1 MVQGSCF
8 QVALYRTAWN
18 CLWLEADSRAH
29 DREGKSHFLASLI
42 QDPQLHRFSI
52 TGCIAADA
60 FRGAEGVGFGHGADA
75 GHAGAGCILPA
86 DGCIGPFIKHGE
98 HGCSWS
104 LRQGGTST
112 VAAASAPDTRFS
124 ARVEGEP
131 GSPPQPMDRHD
142 HQAPRRRRAAPIRRS
157 VTVRRSFRS
166 WPAIAVLALVLVTAG
181 ILLFNQ
187 QHSGQS
193 LKIRRELRKF

>member
-1 MVQGSCF
+1 MVQASWF

-29 DREGKSHFLASLI
+29 DRECKSHSLGSLI
-42 QDPQLHRFSI
+42 QQPQLHRFSI
-52 TGCIAADA
+52 TGCIAAA
-60 FRGAEGVGFGHGADA
+60 ALRGAGGVGFG
-75 GHAGAGCILPA
+75 
-86 DGCIGPFIKHGE
+86 HGE

-112 VAAASAPDTRFS
+112 VAAASAPETRFS
-124 ARVEGEP
+124 ARVEGQS
-131 GSPPQPMDRHD
+131 GSPPPPMDRYD